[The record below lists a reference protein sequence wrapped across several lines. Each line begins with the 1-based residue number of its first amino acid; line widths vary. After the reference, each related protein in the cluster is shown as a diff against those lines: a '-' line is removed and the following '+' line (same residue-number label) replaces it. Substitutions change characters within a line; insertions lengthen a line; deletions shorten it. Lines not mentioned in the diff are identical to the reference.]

1 MLLRRYHKV
10 EEVKIVEEVKK
21 INLEPTIDL
30 VEDELDLEGL
40 TVKSL
45 TEIALEKGIEVPKKI
60 KKAELIQLIR
70 EG

>member
-30 VEDELDLEGL
+30 VEDDLNLEGL
-40 TVKSL
+40 TVKAL
-45 TEIALEKGIEVPKKI
+45 TEIALDKGIEVPKKI
-60 KKAELIQLIR
+60 KKTELIQLIR

>member
-10 EEVKIVEEVKK
+10 EEVEIVEEVKK

-30 VEDELDLEGL
+30 VEDDLSLEGL
-40 TVKSL
+40 TVKEL
-45 TEIALEKGIEVPKKI
+45 KQIALERQIEVPDRI
-60 KKAELIQLIR
+60 KKVDLIQLIR

>member
-10 EEVKIVEEVKK
+10 EDVKTVEEVKK
-21 INLEPTIDL
+21 INLEPTVDL
-30 VEDELDLEGL
+30 VEDDLNLEEL
-40 TVKSL
+40 TVKAL
-45 TEIALEKGIEVPKKI
+45 TEIALDKGIEVPKKI